1 MNKDYNENVDTLVT
15 FGDEGLTLRK
25 DDPNTK
31 EFISRKTQEIE
42 DLENR
47 SIFEGINLSN
57 KRDNNESYI
66 EYKDRIKLN
75 NTLLKVYKH
84 NGREKSW
91 EMFPEGFA
99 SAVDV
104 AKEAAP
110 KPKMTATI
118 DGKEIPVIINNDKDE

>member
-31 EFISRKTQEIE
+31 EFVNRKKQEIQ
-42 DLENR
+42 DTENR

-104 AKEAAP
+104 AKKAAP

>member
-31 EFISRKTQEIE
+31 EFVNRKKQEIQ
-42 DLENR
+42 DTENR

-57 KRDNNESYI
+57 KRGDKESYI

-91 EMFPEGFA
+91 EMFPDGFA